1 MERQDVT
8 IKSGRRMACYC
19 RVSTKK
25 DAQLDS
31 LENQVEYFTDYATK
45 KECILSNVYADEGKS
60 GKQMKKRPQFMQML
74 RDARQHK
81 FDYLVVKDISR
92 FARNTEDFLNA
103 IRELKSLGII
113 TVFTNNG
120 LDSKDAELTLTI
132 LASVAQEESNKM
144 SKSVKWGKRINME
157 KGKVPNFAFGY
168 DQRNKFELCINPEE
182 EKVVHKI
189 FDLYTEEGFGTSKI
203 AGYLNQQGVLT
214 KKLKKANWY
223 QKTVIDILRN
233 ELYTGKIINRKTE
246 IEDWIKGKRVKLS
259 ESEHIVVERP
269 ELRIISD
276 EQFNKAR
283 ALLEQR
289 KDAFNLNNKR
299 ESYKYI
305 FSGLIKCADCGYSFR
320 RLTRQYVEG
329 GKTYKRWVCSYRNA
343 KGSGMCPNTTV
354 IDEEVLLDCIKEF
367 FNEICSDREALI
379 KEVIRQV
386 NTRVHTMIK
395 DIRADDKEL
404 LEQIKQLKK
413 QESKIQDM
421 YVEDLLTMEELKQKL
436 TPIKKQREHFE
447 MQVRQ
452 LASQN
457 DISNNIETEVR
468 KYFKNMSNIL
478 KLEDWSNE
486 QFKQVIEKISV
497 THEGDV
503 TIQLKLL
510 TTQEV
515 DFCIPLNV
523 PLTNIES

>member
-1 MERQDVT
+1 MEGQLE
-8 IKSGRRMACYC
+8 IKGKGKKLACYC

-31 LENQVEYFTDYATK
+31 LENQVQYFTDYADK
-45 KECILSNVYADEGKS
+45 HGFVLFNVYADEGKS

-74 RDARQHK
+74 RDARKHK
-81 FDYLVVKDISR
+81 FDCVAVKDISR

-103 IRELKSLGII
+103 IRELKELGIV
-113 TVFTNNG
+113 TFFTNNG

-157 KGKVPNFAFGY
+157 KGKVPNFVFGY
-168 DQRNKFELCINPEE
+168 NQIDKFTLEINPEE
-182 EKVVHKI
+182 AEIVHKI
-189 FDLYTEEGFGTSKI
+189 FDLYTDEGYGTSKI
-203 AGYLNQQGVLT
+203 AGYLNKRGILT

-233 ELYTGKIINRKTE
+233 ELYTGKVINRKTE
-246 IEDWIKGKRVKLS
+246 IKDWIKETRTRLPQ
-259 ESEHIVVERP
+259 SEHIVVERP

-276 EQFNKAR
+276 EQFIKAKN
-283 ALLEQR
+283 LLEYR
-289 KDAFNLNNKR
+289 KEAFKLNNKR

-343 KGSGMCPNTTV
+343 KGSDMCPNTVV
-354 IDEEVLLDCIKEF
+354 IDEEVLLGCIKEYF
-367 FNEICSDREALI
+367 IEICGDTEALI

-386 NTRVHTMIK
+386 NTRIHKMIK
-395 DIRADDKEL
+395 EIRADDKEL
-404 LEQIKQLKK
+404 LDEIKDLKK
-413 QESKIQDM
+413 QESKYKDM
-421 YVEDLLTMEELKQKL
+421 YVEELITIEELKEKL
-436 TPIKKQREHFE
+436 IPIKNKREHLE

-457 DISNNIETEVR
+457 DISNNIEVEVR

-478 KLEDWSNE
+478 RIEDWSNE
-486 QFKQVIEKISV
+486 QLKQVIEKINV
-497 THEGDV
+497 THEGDI

-510 TTQEV
+510 TAQEV
-515 DFCIPLNV
+515 DFSIPLSV